1 MQPDKTISI
10 FPTLDYKM
18 FKQIAFKKLP
28 QPTQWEV
35 GWVGRIPKVYL

>member
-18 FKQIAFKKLP
+18 FKQIAVKKLP
-28 QPTQWEV
+28 QPIQWEV
-35 GWVGRIPKVYL
+35 GWVGRIPSVYL